1 MIVRTCFFLL
11 LFIATAGA
19 AAAQT
24 SIRGVVTSDSTG
36 RPLHGVT
43 VQLSPLRRNVE
54 TDDNGVY
61 EFTNVPP
68 GRYTLFTHLEG
79 FTDQTRNIVVTT
91 EPLTADF
98 TLSLTALREEVTV
111 TATGD
116 EQSVFDSFQSINSV
130 GSTAIREQASSSI
143 GEVLERE
150 AGVGKRSFGPG
161 GSRPI
166 IRGFDGDR
174 VLVVEDGVRVGSLA
188 SQSADHGEPIDPINL
203 ERLEVLK
210 GPATLLYGSNAI
222 GGVVNAVTSDEDDP
236 HKGVRGVFSGLG
248 ATNNRQGGASGAL
261 EFGLGNVLIKGSGN
275 AIRERDFNTPLG
287 RIPNSSSRAHG
298 GAAGAGYFGKK
309 GFFGGNF
316 SFERRRYG
324 VPYAPLF
331 EKGVLLTDE
340 NGNPCGPKGGKGGEC
355 QYDIFAIRDRF
366 SRVLPEVP
374 DEEIDIKMR
383 RNNFKVHGGF
393 RDVNGPVERGNFMVN
408 LTRYRHFEIETDAAG
423 TDQIATSFLNNT
435 TSYRGTF
442 QQRKYK
448 RLTGQFGFD
457 GYSRDYLTEGAE
469 ALIDGRVRQKNFAV
483 FGLEEFDL
491 GRVSLQFGGRF
502 ESNRYRPENS
512 THYAE
517 RDFLGLS
524 AAAGV
529 RVGLWSGAS
538 FVTNF
543 TSAYRSP
550 SMEELYNEGPH
561 IGTVTFEI
569 GDQGLT
575 RERSNGVEFNLRQR
589 AGKLRL
595 NGSFFYY
602 RIDNFIFIE
611 PQDEDSNGLVD
622 VEDNLPVGRYV
633 QDDARFVGTDVS
645 LDADLAKWLGIFV
658 NADIVNAELSNNRGP
673 LPRITPARLR
683 LGLDVRHKGLSVR
696 PEVAFSGAKK
706 LNDVFS
712 LETPTAGYAL
722 FGVNASYTVASEH
735 FAHIFSV
742 ATSNLGNRLY
752 RNHLSFIKDLAPEPG
767 RNVRFSYTVR
777 FF

>member
-1 MIVRTCFFLL
+1 MIFRTSLFLL
-11 LFIATAGA
+11 LFVAAAGA
-19 AAAQT
+19 VAAQT
-24 SIRGVVTSDSTG
+24 SIRGVITSESTG

-43 VQLSPLRRNVE
+43 VHLSPLRRNVE

-61 EFTNVPP
+61 EFTGVPP

-79 FTDQTRNIVVTT
+79 FTDQTQNVVVSNA
-91 EPLTADF
+91 PLEADF
-98 TLSLTALREEVTV
+98 SLSLTALREEVTV
-111 TATGD
+111 TATGE

-130 GSTAIREQASSSI
+130 GATAIREQASSSI

-248 ATNNRQGGASGAL
+248 ATNNRQGGASGAI
-261 EFGLGNVLIKGSGN
+261 EFGLDNFLIKGSGN
-275 AIRERDFNTPLG
+275 FIREGDFNTPLG
-287 RIPNSSSRAHG
+287 RIPNSASRAKG
-298 GAAGAGYFGKK
+298 GAVGAGYFGKK
-309 GFFGGNF
+309 GFFAGNF
-316 SFERRRYG
+316 SLERRRYG

-331 EKGVLLTDE
+331 EEGVLLTDE
-340 NGNPCGPKGGKGGEC
+340 NGDPCQPEERQGSEC

-366 SRVLPEVP
+366 SRSLPEVP
-374 DEEIDIKMR
+374 DEEIDIRMQ
-383 RNNFKVHGGF
+383 RNNYKLRGGF
-393 RDVNGPVERGNFMVN
+393 RDVGGPIERGNFMVN
-408 LTRYRHFEIETDAAG
+408 FTRYRHFEIETDAAG
-423 TDQIATSFLNNT
+423 IDETATSFLNNT
-435 TSYRGTF
+435 TSYRGAF

-457 GYSRDYLTEGAE
+457 GYSRNYLTEGAE
-469 ALIDGRVRQKNFAV
+469 SLIDGRVRQKNFAV
-483 FGLEEFDL
+483 FGLEELDL

-502 ESNRYRPENS
+502 ESNRYRPEN
-512 THYAE
+512 TALYAD
-517 RDFLGLS
+517 RKFSGLS
-524 AAAGV
+524 AAAGL

-550 SMEELYNEGPH
+550 AMEELYNEGPH

-569 GDQGLT
+569 GDQNLT
-575 RERSNGVEFNLRQR
+575 RERSNGVEFSLRQR
-589 AGKLRL
+589 AGRLRL

-611 PQDEDSNGLVD
+611 PQDEDNNGLVD

-633 QDDARFVGTDVS
+633 QDDARFVGADVS
-645 LDADLAKWLGIFV
+645 LDADLTKWLGLFV
-658 NADIVNAELSNNRGP
+658 NADIVKAELGNNRGP

-683 LGLDVRHKGLSVR
+683 FGFDLRHKGLSVR
-696 PEVAFSGAKK
+696 PDAVFTGAKK

-722 FGVNASYTVASEH
+722 FGVNASYTVATEH

-742 ATSNLGNRLY
+742 ATSNLGDRLY